1 MPAQALT
8 EAAPL
13 PAVRMR
19 GRSIM
24 ALVLSPQFPISD
36 WFAGLD
42 QHMRTAPAFFAGRPV
57 VANLEGV
64 AEAGVDAAMILLDGL
79 GARGLRLVGAEG
91 LDDPLLAAT
100 RWSHLA
106 TVLQGRDLTLP
117 ERPAVPEAP
126 AAAGRPG
133 SRLVD
138 RPIRSGES
146 LVVEE
151 GDVIVLGHVAS
162 GAEVLAG
169 GSIHVYGALRGRAMA
184 GSMGNGRARIFCSKN
199 EAELV
204 SVDGYYRTAEEMDAS
219 LRGRPTQCWLEDR
232 VLSITALD

>member
-117 ERPAVPEAP
+117 ERPVVPEAP

-169 GSIHVYGALRGRAMA
+169 GSIHVYGALRGRAIA
-184 GSMGNGRARIFCSKN
+184 GLSEGAGARIFCRRL
-199 EAELV
+199 EAEMVGIDRL
-204 SVDGYYRTAEEMDAS
+204 YRTAEHWGPKLHGAAVQVLCDRGA
-219 LRGRPTQCWLEDR
+219 LR
-232 VLSITALD
+232 LSPLD